1 MSTERLATNV
11 PRRTGRVWLT
21 IGALLATVIVVVSAY
36 TIVTDIAYRR
46 LPSSVRTFRSPVRVL
61 DVDVETGSVAVEAWS
76 RTGASVTSTV
86 TEGTSS
92 PSNAED

>member
-46 LPSSVRTFRSPVRVL
+46 LPPSVRTFRSPVRVL